1 MNVAARH
8 LEEISIGDAMSREV
22 VTLPVHATMSEASQ
36 ILIKAG
42 VTGAPVVDEFD
53 HCVGVLSDYDFMRR
67 DRPREGWCGVAM
79 DPDGSSETAEARD
92 QRYWVEFGAEDLVD
106 RFMNKA
112 PQTISEKLSLLDAA
126 EYMIGSH
133 IHRLIVVDENSRPV
147 GIVSTF
153 DVLKAIAMPSEASRV
168 STKKLS

>member
-8 LEEISIGDAMSREV
+8 LQEIPVSDAMSREL

-36 ILIKAG
+36 LLIKAG

-67 DRPREGWCGVAM
+67 ERPREGWCGVAM
-79 DPDGSSETAEARD
+79 HPDDSSETTEVRD
-92 QRYWVEFGAEDLVD
+92 QRYWAEFGAEDLVD
-106 RFMNKA
+106 QFMSRA
-112 PQTISEKLSLLDAA
+112 PQTVDLNLSLLDAA

-133 IHRLIVVDENSRPV
+133 IHRLIVIDENSRPV

-153 DVLKAIAMPSEASRV
+153 DILKAIVMPQEGSRL
-168 STKKLS
+168 STKNL